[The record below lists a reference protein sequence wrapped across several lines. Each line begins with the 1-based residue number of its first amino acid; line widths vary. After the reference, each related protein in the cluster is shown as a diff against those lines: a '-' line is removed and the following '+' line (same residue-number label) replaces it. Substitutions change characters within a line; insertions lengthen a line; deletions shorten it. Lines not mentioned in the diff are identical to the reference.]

1 MAQPRLS
8 FVTTIGTPTPKRKRR
23 TSGKKTI
30 NTWLNSNQAAA
41 SNPEIVADARRK
53 RMSHALRKVC
63 LKIVFECLDPD
74 MQGKIPT
81 QALNDVTDE
90 LAYLAMMSSNEE
102 KRERERFLAEH
113 GEEKVNEM
121 ASAEQEAHKRAQNID
136 STSEEEEEE
145 EDEQQNQSESDL
157 SNFIVSDDHLSAEE
171 EEGDCIENN
180 NDDEESTRAKPVNKQ
195 HRKRR
200 NINIA
205 DEDDEELDPVGT
217 NLDEID

>member
-30 NTWLNSNQAAA
+30 NIWLNSNQAAA

-102 KRERERFLAEH
+102 KREKERFLAEH

-136 STSEEEEEE
+136 STSEEEEE

-180 NDDEESTRAKPVNKQ
+180 NDDEESTRAKPVNKH